1 MHTLKYTYQYTDQRG
16 GTADFVPHASAVVK
30 TAARAAGRARAKERL
45 VQVLRDAIVG
55 GQLRPGQPLKEGEL
69 GPALGLS
76 RTPVREALIVLE
88 QMGLLTANVGGR
100 GWMVRVFTPDEVH
113 EILTTRAIL
122 EAAAADILIEHVT
135 EQQIERLRAHLR
147 EERVAL
153 DAGRYRQIKLD
164 GWKFHT
170 EIVEMAGN
178 RTLRQCFGM
187 LRDQIRF
194 LIIQG
199 PASPERMLASHEEHW
214 KVLEAIARRDPA
226 EARRC
231 VEAHFAA
238 AEAALLA
245 NPGRLFDGPV
255 DMRALLA
262 DVASGQ
268 VSSGL
273 EVERASEVEETRPG
287 R

>member
-1 MHTLKYTYQYTDQRG
+1 MGWCLVVSQ
-16 GTADFVPHASAVVK
+16 APPAST
-30 TAARAAGRARAKERL
+30 TAARAADRLRAKERL
-45 VQVLRDAIVG
+45 IRVLRDAIVSG
-55 GQLRPGQPLKEGEL
+55 KLRPGQPLKEGEL
-69 GPALGLS
+69 GPPLGLS

-88 QMGLLTANVGGR
+88 QTGLLTANARGR
-100 GWMVRVFTPDEVH
+100 GWMVRVFTPEEVH
-113 EILTTRAIL
+113 EVLVARAIL
-122 EAAAADILIEHVT
+122 EAAAAGILTEQVT
-135 EQQIERLRAHLR
+135 EPQIETLRGYLR
-147 EERVAL
+147 EERLAL

-178 RTLRQCFGM
+178 RTLSQCFGM

-199 PASPERMLASHEEHW
+199 PASPERMLASHQEHW
-214 KVLEAIARRDPA
+214 KILEAIARKNPA
-226 EARRC
+226 EVRQC

-268 VSSGL
+268 VSSRP
-273 EVERASEVEETRPG
+273 ESERASEEDTRPG